1 MSATHNNTSDTQTT
15 SGVIQS
21 TSTHLGLVGAI
32 VCGAIFVIFIG
43 WAVLEA
49 THRARAA
56 LFTNKNSSEQTE
68 SPDAAK
74 FKSFP
79 STTAVSHTTG
89 DYRGSSSTTVTLAS
103 PEMPAPAHLPRT

>member
-1 MSATHNNTSDTQTT
+1 MSATHNNTSDTQTA
-15 SGVIQS
+15 SGVIQN
-21 TSTHLGLVGAI
+21 TSTHLGLVGAR
-32 VCGAIFVIFIG
+32 

-79 STTAVSHTTG
+79 STTAVSHTIG